1 MFKLIYNLIIFL
13 SAIFFLSCEGFRY
26 ESSDPPT
33 TGVYYIPENPFT
45 IFSPSYKQHF
55 KPGYDLVVEWDSS
68 PKIKSVNIDMY
79 KATTFQ
85 FNLAKGIYNSR
96 NFRWLIPSDL
106 KESVKYNIKISNA
119 DNENE
124 FIFSDHFGIYE

>member
-1 MFKLIYNLIIFL
+1 MFKLVYNLVIFL
-13 SAIFFLSCEGFRY
+13 SAIFLLSCEGFRY
-26 ESSDPPT
+26 EIYEPPPT
-33 TGVYYIPENPFT
+33 GVNYIPEHLFT
-45 IFSPSYKQHF
+45 IFSPSYKQQF
-55 KPGYDLVVEWDSS
+55 KPGFDLVIEWHSA

-85 FNLAKGIYNSR
+85 FHLAARINNSEK
-96 NFRWLIPSDL
+96 FSWLIPSDM

-124 FIFSDHFGIYE
+124 YVFSDHFGIYK